1 MKASTSGPSVYT
13 PKLAT
18 VKRIERLTELEKL
31 FEIELDD
38 TKPLNHIPGQFVEVS
53 VFGIGEAPISVASSP
68 TKKGNSFEICVRA
81 IGNVTNAMHRLKV
94 GSKLGLR
101 GPFGNGFDVEFLRG
115 MDILLI
121 AGGLG
126 IAPLRSLINYVLD
139 NRKDYGKLYILYG
152 CKNPTELLFCD
163 DLSRYKNTE
172 GAIYK
177 LTVDACPEG
186 MRWDGNIGLITT
198 LIPDLEFDASRTYA
212 VVCGP
217 PIMYKFVI
225 QELMGKNITEDHII
239 VSLERRMKC
248 GIGKCGHC
256 QINGVYVC
264 LDGPVFNYFELKE
277 LREALC

>member
-1 MKASTSGPSVYT
+1 MKTSTSGPSVYT

-18 VKRIERLTELEKL
+18 VKKIERLTELEKL

-53 VFGIGEAPISVASSP
+53 VFGVGEAPISVTSSP
-68 TKKGNSFEICVRA
+68 TKKGNFFEICVRA
-81 IGNVTNAMHRLKV
+81 VGNVTNAMHRLKV
-94 GSKLGLR
+94 GSKVGMR

-152 CKNPTELLFCD
+152 CKNPMELLFCD
-163 DLSRYKNTE
+163 DLDRCKSIEDT
-172 GAIYK
+172 IYK

-186 MRWDGNIGLITT
+186 MCWDGNIGLITT
-198 LIPDLEFDASRTYA
+198 LIPDLEFDADRTYA

-225 QELMGKNITEDHII
+225 QELMNKNITEDHII

-264 LDGPVFNYFELKE
+264 LDGPVFNYFELIE
-277 LREALC
+277 LREALY